1 MNKNLKNIFSN
12 EQKTNIIKLVIAV
25 LFILVMVILT
35 RTSNSSTNSN
45 SYENETNTPKTDE
58 VLSLL
63 KNLKEDNYEININLT
78 INKDLINI
86 VRRMQNKEAEIFY
99 INFRGEENAYFR
111 DNKDYYIINET
122 GIEKT
127 FDYKKLFEY
136 NETFLLASNIVS
148 LLENNNTSYIDL
160 QEEKYKIRRYKISL
174 NSVLEFY
181 NELYGLSEFTS
192 LSKEISIDIR
202 YNNNTLQSI
211 YMDMTNFNNYIED
224 TEYNVVLYEIDF
236 VDIGKVN
243 LDTFFN
249 YINK

>member
-25 LFILVMVILT
+25 LFILVMVIST
-35 RTSNSSTNSN
+35 THSNSSTNSN
-45 SYENETNTPKTDE
+45 LYENETNTPKTDE

-127 FDYKKLFEY
+127 LDYKKLFEY

-202 YNNNTLQSI
+202 YNNNTLHSI

>member
-45 SYENETNTPKTDE
+45 SYEKETNTPKTDE

-127 FDYKKLFEY
+127 LVYKKLFEY

-202 YNNNTLQSI
+202 YNNNTLHSI